1 LKLVNCQ
8 ATAETKTTKVGGG
21 DDPDPP
27 RLTIHKLQVVSSVQ
41 STKLRMEISTQ
52 AAKKTNED
60 FVSILLINR
69 QMYEWMVPDPDVA
82 PCKLYVLQE
91 FSRYH
96 ERYLRGS
103 TARTFW
109 TDFAV
114 SCVVH
119 RAACCGEMTN
129 RSIVRIAPLRK
140 PQGCGT
146 RNLKIAESLTH
157 PAGVF

>member
-1 LKLVNCQ
+1 MKLVNCQ

-109 TDFAV
+109 MGFAAP
-114 SCVVH
+114 CVAH
-119 RAACCGEMTN
+119 GATCCGGMTD
-129 RSIVRIAPLRK
+129 RSIARIALLRK
-140 PQGCGT
+140 TARMRHP
-146 RNLKIAESLTH
+146 NFKIA
-157 PAGVF
+157 